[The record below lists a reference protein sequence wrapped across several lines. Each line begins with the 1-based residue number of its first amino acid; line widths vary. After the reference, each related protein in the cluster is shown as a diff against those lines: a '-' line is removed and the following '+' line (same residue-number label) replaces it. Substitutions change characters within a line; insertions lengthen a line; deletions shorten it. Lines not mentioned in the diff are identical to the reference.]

1 MASTN
6 NDLALVLSGGGAR
19 GAYQVGFV
27 QSLARRHPELE
38 IPIITGVSAGAI
50 NAAYL
55 ASQPMGFLER
65 AETLAGLWSSLTT
78 DQIFRVDLLSLA
90 GNVARWSA
98 RLLLGRSSN
107 RGSARSMVD
116 TAPLCAMLERLLQ
129 PAHRYLPG
137 IGHNLARG
145 RLKAVAITASSYST
159 GQSVTWVQGTEPVHS
174 ERGHRKLVR
183 CKIRLDHILA
193 SAALPLLFPAV
204 RINRRW
210 FGDGGIRMA
219 APLAP
224 AVHLGAERI
233 LAVSTRFVNGRDAI
247 PQVDS
252 YPPPAQVVGALF
264 NAIFLDV
271 FDHDAVRLQHVN
283 DLIGKIPL
291 QERGDLRPIKL
302 LLLRPSR
309 DLGKLAS
316 EYEAALP
323 HAFRFMTRGLGTQE
337 TRSNDILSLL
347 MFQPDYLAH
356 LIKIGYEDAEARR
369 GEIDAFL
376 ES

>member
-1 MASTN
+1 MTLT

-19 GAYQVGFV
+19 GAYHVGFV
-27 QSLARRHPELE
+27 HSLARRHPELE

-55 ASQPMGFLER
+55 ASRPMGFLER
-65 AETLAGLWSSLTT
+65 AETLAKLWSGLTT
-78 DQIFRVDLLSLA
+78 DQIFRVDRLSIA
-90 GNVARWSA
+90 RNVARWST

-107 RGSARSMVD
+107 GVSAHSMVD

-145 RLKAVAITASSYST
+145 CLKAVAITASSYST
-159 GQSVTWVQGTEPVHS
+159 GQSVTWVQGTEPVHW

-204 RINRRW
+204 RVNRRW
-210 FGDGGIRMA
+210 FGDGGIRMT

-247 PQVDS
+247 P
-252 YPPPAQVVGALF
+252 
-264 NAIFLDV
+264 
-271 FDHDAVRLQHVN
+271 
-283 DLIGKIPL
+283 
-291 QERGDLRPIKL
+291 
-302 LLLRPSR
+302 
-309 DLGKLAS
+309 
-316 EYEAALP
+316 
-323 HAFRFMTRGLGTQE
+323 
-337 TRSNDILSLL
+337 
-347 MFQPDYLAH
+347 
-356 LIKIGYEDAEARR
+356 
-369 GEIDAFL
+369 
-376 ES
+376 